1 MKVATKFVCLLALAT
16 GGSIILASQWKSA
29 RPSKQSAPNPTR
41 SLVETVPPSKQAT
54 AALRGL
60 PLSFET
66 NVGQARQG
74 VDFICRGQGASV
86 LLTRRGI
93 EINAGGQLQAKDSRL
108 GVTFGVNGN
117 PGSNSGSGQLKW
129 RGEDQQ
135 RGKTNYFIGNVPR
148 RWHANVSRYAAAEA
162 ALSLEN
168 SAKAETKVK
177 VYGGAN
183 GLEYDLRV
191 PPGTTPEK
199 LRLRL
204 TGARRV
210 RLDSNGNLHMQVGAI
225 EFRMLKPVVY
235 EEPQEAAPRY
245 SIPRAR
251 TGTRGPK
258 VRKRRS
264 ENPTARARRQRRT
277 RMRNKIRGGNAR
289 PPRMKRPRSD
299 APRRQHRPTRQS
311 GPAPTSF
318 PPMRKP
324 VDGEYLLEAD
334 GSVGFRVGPYDTS
347 ATLVID
353 PSISISYSTFLGG
366 TGSDAANSLA
376 VDSSGDIYIGGT
388 TTSATTFSETPVGS
402 EGPGGA
408 TDFFIAKIDPTQSG
422 ANSLVYLT
430 FLGGS
435 GDEAGGLIAVDGKG
449 DVAVTGTTTSADFPT
464 TDNSQRT
471 SGTNDAI
478 VTELDPTGSKLLYST
493 MFGGSGAEDAQS
505 TGGIALDSSGKIYIV
520 GDTSSTDLNVPSG
533 AFQSTYGGGVS
544 DGFLAVFQPAATTP
558 LEYCTYLGIQAQ
570 VGVSGVAVDA
580 AGNAYLTG
588 FTTNPGSTFPAK
600 NAFQATYAGDPQDA
614 FVMKFSPVGNSS
626 ADLVYA
632 TLLGGS
638 GMDEAYAVAVD
649 TSTPP
654 KAYVTGTTASSD
666 FPTSGA
672 TAGYQ
677 TTLHTRAEAN
687 AFLSVVAQDAKTGMT
702 SLAYSTY
709 LGGSETDAGEAIY
722 IAAPNEIYLTGTTTS
737 FDFPWHDNL
746 EPFNG
751 AGDAFVT
758 KMDPTSAGSA
768 SLIYSTPLG
777 GISPPGGAATA
788 SGTGVT
794 AILGKDGAEQI
805 YAAGQTTA
813 AGFPSGG
820 SPGNGFQLVCE
831 SCQASPP
838 EPDAFVVAI
847 GESPASM
854 PSVYF
859 NAANL
864 NFGAQ
869 PVSSTNVPPQGGAIY
884 NGGEVALVISNLGIA
899 GPNAKDFSLL
909 NSGDCLN
916 ASINPGDFCSF
927 GVGFIP
933 TQVGPEAATVVVT
946 DNAPGSPQSFEIV
959 GTGAG
964 PLASFSATSLSFG
977 NQPAGSTSPSQ
988 VITITNTGNQTLV
1001 IAQQTLAG
1009 ANPTAFALSGPA
1021 PPAGCA
1027 PGGNVAAGAS
1037 CVVDV
1042 DFAPTTTGPA
1052 SAQLEVFDN
1061 SGGVSG
1067 SEQIVTLTGTGIPP
1081 GPIAYLLPTSI
1092 TYGTQ
1097 AVGTT
1102 SAAQIAIIKNTGNAG
1117 LNLTG
1122 ITITG
1127 SGGANF
1133 TIQTQG
1139 TNPCSIQGGTLVS
1152 GASCTVGVAFSP
1164 VAAGAQTANLS
1175 FADDAPGSPQTIS
1188 LSGTA
1193 SQPTVQIAPSSVAFS
1208 AQSVGTTS
1216 AATTVTVTNSGT
1228 TALTMNGIS
1237 IAGTNAG
1244 DFAES
1249 DNCNAG
1255 KSLGGGANCQINV
1268 TFKPTASGSR
1278 SATLYIS
1285 DNAAGSPQ
1293 SVALSGTATQAG
1305 IQLQPPNSV
1314 NFGSVTVQ
1322 TASSPVPITVTN
1334 TGNGALAFSAISL
1347 TGSNAAQ
1354 FAIQS
1359 GGSNNCVGTNVSVAP
1374 NGACTVNVTFTPA
1387 CSNTTAAISGTL
1399 SLTDN
1404 APASPQTIS
1413 LTGTASGN
1421 FCVTGV
1427 ATQSVATGGTA
1438 TYSLNASAV
1447 NGYLGSVALSVAG
1460 CPANASCSVTPASVS
1475 VAGNAQT
1482 PFSVQVVTQG
1492 GAAAGATPIWLLPL
1506 ALLLALTLA
1515 ATVRPARSRYAFA
1528 AGCLALVLLM
1538 GVASCGAGSGGSSG
1552 GGDPTTPPGSYQM
1565 TLAGT
1570 ANGTTQST
1578 TLNLTVTP

>member
-1 MKVATKFVCLLALAT
+1 MKVATRYVCLLALAA
-16 GGSIILASQWKSA
+16 GGSITFISQLKSA
-29 RPSKQSAPNPTR
+29 RPSHRSAPHLARPFQTAR
-41 SLVETVPPSKQAT
+41 PARREAA
-54 AALRGL
+54 AALHGL
-60 PLSFET
+60 PLSFEP

-74 VDFICRGQGASV
+74 VEFIGRGQGSAV
-86 LLTRRGI
+86 LLTS
-93 EINAGGQLQAKDSRL
+93 AGLVFDVGGPPEAGDFRL
-108 GVTFGVNGN
+108 RLTFGA
-117 PGSNSGSGQLKW
+117 SCTSKKHCGSGYLTW
-129 RGEDQQ
+129 RGGNRI
-135 RGKTNYFIGNVPR
+135 RGKTNYFIGSDPNRWRANVP
-148 RWHANVSRYAAAEA
+148 HYESAEA
-162 ALSLEN
+162 VISHT
-168 SAKAETKVK
+168 SFSGAETKVK
-177 VYGGAN
+177 VHGGVN

-191 PPGTTPEK
+191 PPGTDPEE
-199 LRLRL
+199 LQLHL

-210 RLDSNGNLHMQVGAI
+210 RLDSSGNLRMQVGAT
-225 EFRMLKPVVY
+225 EVVMLKPLAY
-235 EEPQEAAPRY
+235 EEIQQAAPRY
-245 SIPRAR
+245 TIPHAR
-251 TGTRGPK
+251 TRARGPK
-258 VRKRRS
+258 VRKHRS
-264 ENPTARARRQRRT
+264 ENPTAHARRQRRT

-289 PPRMKRPRSD
+289 PPRLRHPRSD

-311 GPAPTSF
+311 VPAPASF
-318 PPMRKP
+318 PPPRKP
-324 VDGEYLLEAD
+324 VEGGFILEAD

-347 ATLVID
+347 STLVID

-376 VDSSGDIYIGGT
+376 VDSSGDVYIGGT
-388 TTSATTFSETPVGS
+388 TTSATTFSETPVTS

-408 TDFFIAKIDPTQSG
+408 TDIFIAKIDPTQSG

-435 GDEAGGLIAVDGKG
+435 GNETGGLIAVDSKG
-449 DVAVTGTTTSADFPT
+449 DMAVTGTTASDDFPT
-464 TDNSQRT
+464 TDKSLRT
-471 SGTNDAI
+471 SGTNDAF
-478 VTELDPTGSKLLYST
+478 VAELDPMGSKLLYST
-493 MFGGSGAEDAQS
+493 MFGGNGTEDAQS
-505 TGGIALDSSGKIYIV
+505 TGGIALDSSGRIYV
-520 GDTSSTDLNVPSG
+520 AGDTSSTDLKVTAG
-533 AFQSTYGGGVS
+533 AFESTYGGGIS
-544 DGFLAVFQPAATTP
+544 DGFLAVFQPSASAP

-570 VGVSGVAVDA
+570 VGAGGVAVDA
-580 AGNAYLTG
+580 ADNAYLAG
-588 FTTNPGSTFPAK
+588 FTTNPGTTFPAK
-600 NAFQATYAGDPQDA
+600 GAFQSSYAGDPQDA
-614 FVMKFSPVGNSS
+614 FLIKLSPVGNGQ

-654 KAYVTGTTASSD
+654 KAYVTGTTASTD
-666 FPTSGA
+666 FPANGTI
-672 TAGYQ
+672 AGYQ
-677 TTLHTRAEAN
+677 TTFHLGARAN
-687 AFLSVVAQDAKTGMT
+687 AFLSVVALNATTGMT

-722 IAAPNEIYLTGTTTS
+722 IAAPNEVYLTGATAS

-746 EPFNG
+746 EPYNG
-751 AGDAFVT
+751 ASDAFVT
-758 KMDPTSAGSA
+758 KMDPTSPGSA

-777 GISPPGGAATA
+777 GISPPGGSATA
-788 SGTGVT
+788 SAAGI
-794 AILGKDGAEQI
+794 AASLGKDGVEHV
-805 YAAGQTTA
+805 YVAGQTTA
-813 AGFPSGG
+813 GGFPSGG
-820 SPGNGFQLVCE
+820 SPVNGLQLVCE

-838 EPDAFVVAI
+838 EPDAFVVEF
-847 GESPASM
+847 GEGSAEM

-869 PVSSTNVPPQGGAIY
+869 PVGSTNVPPQGGAIY
-884 NGGEVALVISNLGIA
+884 NGGQIALVISNLGIA
-899 GPNAKDFSLL
+899 GLNARDFSLL
-909 NSGDCLN
+909 SSGDCVN

-946 DNAPGSPQSFEIV
+946 DNAPGSPQSFEII
-959 GTGAG
+959 GMGAG

-977 NQPAGSTSPSQ
+977 NQPTGSTSPSQ

-1009 ANPTAFALSGPA
+1009 ANPAEFALSGPA

-1042 DFAPTTTGPA
+1042 DFAPTSTGPA
-1052 SAQLEVFDN
+1052 NAQLDVFDN

-1067 SEQIVTLTGTGIPP
+1067 AEQVVALTGTGIPP

-1102 SAAQIAIIKNTGNAG
+1102 SAVQVATLKNTGNTG

-1127 SGGANF
+1127 SGATNF
-1133 TIQTQG
+1133 AIQTEG
-1139 TNPCSIQGGTLVS
+1139 TNPCPILGGTLVS
-1152 GASCTVGVAFSP
+1152 GVTCTVGVAFSP
-1164 VAAGAQTANLS
+1164 IAGGAQSANLS
-1175 FADDAPGSPQTIS
+1175 FADDAPGSPQTIA

-1193 SQPTVQIAPSSVAFS
+1193 NQPTVQIAPSSVAFP

-1216 AATTVTVTNSGT
+1216 AATTVTLTNSGT

-1255 KSLGGGANCQINV
+1255 KSLGGGASCQVNV
-1268 TFKPTASGSR
+1268 TFQPTATGSR
-1278 SATLYIS
+1278 AGTLDIS

-1305 IQLQPPNSV
+1305 IQLQPASV

-1322 TASSPVPITVTN
+1322 TTSSPVPVTVTN
-1334 TGNGALAFSAISL
+1334 TGNGALAFKAIGL
-1347 TGSNAAQ
+1347 TGTNSAE
-1354 FAIQS
+1354 FAIQP
-1359 GGSNNCVGTNVSVAP
+1359 GGSNNCAGTNVSVAP
-1374 NGACTVNVTFTPA
+1374 NGTCTVNVTFTPA

-1399 SLTDN
+1399 SFTDN

-1421 FCVTGV
+1421 FCVTGL
-1427 ATQSVATGGTA
+1427 APQSVAAGGTA

-1447 NGYLGSVALSVAG
+1447 NGYVGSVALSVAG
-1460 CPANASCSVTPASVS
+1460 CPPNASCNVTPASVS
-1475 VAGNAQT
+1475 VVGNAET
-1482 PFSVQVVTQG
+1482 PFSVQVVTQS
-1492 GAAAGATPIWLLPL
+1492 GAAAGATPIWLLPWG
-1506 ALLLALTLA
+1506 LLLVLTLA
-1515 ATVRPARSRYAFA
+1515 GTVRPTRSRYAFA
-1528 AGCLALVLLM
+1528 AASLALVLLM
-1538 GVASCGAGSGGSSG
+1538 GVASCGAGGSSSGG

-1565 TLAGT
+1565 TLAGM
-1570 ANGTTQST
+1570 ANGSSQTT